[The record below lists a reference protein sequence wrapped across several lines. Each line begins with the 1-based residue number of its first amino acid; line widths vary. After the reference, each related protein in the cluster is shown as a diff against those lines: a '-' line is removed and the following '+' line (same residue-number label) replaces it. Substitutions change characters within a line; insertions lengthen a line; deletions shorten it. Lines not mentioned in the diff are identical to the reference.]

1 MRKFSKLV
9 ALAMAIV
16 MVAALAL
23 TGCNKP
29 DGALAQ
35 PSSVTY
41 ADGTLT
47 WSAVE
52 GATSYD
58 VTVYKGKEVALDTQ
72 NVKTTS
78 LNVSSLAAG
87 NYTAGVVA
95 KADGKTSSAEKK
107 ADFTVAEALKEL
119 ATPTGFAYDEDKITW
134 TAVAGATSGY
144 AVKVVNESGST
155 VFEEDAVMSAELD
168 VSELAA
174 GKYTVTVT
182 ANAVAGAA
190 LASKTA
196 SYEFTVADAKLATP
210 SGGAVDVSARKVTWT
225 AVENAAGYQVTA
237 TDGAEQ
243 IFDRY
248 VTANEVN
255 IDEAEVDEFT
265 LSIVAVGEEG
275 TENSDPYVYEVK
287 INAVKIE
294 APSEIK
300 TDDDCNILSWKEVA
314 GSDAYRLVIKS
325 GAETVVDEELIETS
339 YDISAL
345 GKGEYSVEMQTLADP
360 DDVFR
365 TDSDTVNA
373 KFTVASLGAFASLG
387 ELEIEGGYI
396 VWAEN
401 DARGYEVK
409 VTEYGK
415 DQALDLNGVKV
426 ADGKFMIAAAGLKTG
441 GYTVTVTQKDNR
453 HDSETGTPASI
464 DISLTDVKSFTA
476 ADIAKFDGV
485 APVGEHGKAE
495 LVEHN
500 GKQVAKVTPTVDGW
514 GRIGSEPVTI
524 NYGSNPVL
532 YIDIEDLE
540 VGGFHAQI
548 QVDGNNIK
556 ILDDGAKLAD
566 VAISLV
572 TDQTASGSKSTRIR
586 LGVDTSSTTSAN
598 DAVAYYNGCRVLYI
612 TDYVPPFEG
621 KLEKVTGFE
630 ISNGMDIAWNAV
642 ENADSYY
649 VTLENSEGSTVQ
661 EKTAQA
667 GIQFNARDLAAGE
680 YTLTVSAF
688 NSTNDKALESD
699 PATYN
704 FKVTYL
710 AEYSA
715 KDISAFTVNLVGDS
729 KSVYYDEK
737 TDTAV
742 MNNDGAYGY
751 GAIAPATGVQVNL
764 SNQPFAVVD
773 AASIEYGYLIRGLW
787 TEDGKSAQTL
797 VLRND
802 TVGALTD
809 TKLYIELW
817 KKADQNG
824 APVFGKGTY
833 AFGMGFL
840 AGEIQGKV
848 VLNGI
853 KLVEITEVSELDP
866 DAHAPLAAPS
876 DAKEEKGV
884 LSANS
889 VKGNEMYTP
898 TYAVTVAEK
907 DGVQVYSET
916 KLSAPSV
923 DLAALGLTSGK
934 TYSVTF
940 KAEGDNGYFVDSP
953 EYTVEVGYEE
963 AFALTDFS
971 ALDYETMAAKKGGN
985 TVLTGEKGKL
995 TSVVKNGDW
1004 GYNFFNVD
1012 ISSVRDKLTDDYY
1025 MQWTI
1030 DVENSTAG
1038 ANIATRFLK
1047 GEEVVGTGWGDSAI
1061 QKAFLTR
1068 EWNDKITED
1077 GVIWFA
1083 FGQGGATVSGTEEK
1097 TVVCTSIKFVKF
1109 TVKDV
1114 QA

>member
-1 MRKFSKLV
+1 V
-9 ALAMAIV
+9 A
-16 MVAALAL
+16 
-23 TGCNKP
+23 
-29 DGALAQ
+29 
-35 PSSVTY
+35 
-41 ADGTLT
+41 
-47 WSAVE
+47 
-52 GATSYD
+52 
-58 VTVYKGKEVALDTQ
+58 
-72 NVKTTS
+72 
-78 LNVSSLAAG
+78 
-87 NYTAGVVA
+87 
-95 KADGKTSSAEKK
+95 
-107 ADFTVAEALKEL
+107 
-119 ATPTGFAYDEDKITW
+119 
-134 TAVAGATSGY
+134 
-144 AVKVVNESGST
+144 
-155 VFEEDAVMSAELD
+155 
-168 VSELAA
+168 
-174 GKYTVTVT
+174 
-182 ANAVAGAA
+182 
-190 LASKTA
+190 
-196 SYEFTVADAKLATP
+196 
-210 SGGAVDVSARKVTWT
+210 
-225 AVENAAGYQVTA
+225 
-237 TDGAEQ
+237 
-243 IFDRY
+243 
-248 VTANEVN
+248 
-255 IDEAEVDEFT
+255 
-265 LSIVAVGEEG
+265 
-275 TENSDPYVYEVK
+275 
-287 INAVKIE
+287 
-294 APSEIK
+294 
-300 TDDDCNILSWKEVA
+300 
-314 GSDAYRLVIKS
+314 
-325 GAETVVDEELIETS
+325 
-339 YDISAL
+339 
-345 GKGEYSVEMQTLADP
+345 
-360 DDVFR
+360 
-365 TDSDTVNA
+365 
-373 KFTVASLGAFASLG
+373 
-387 ELEIEGGYI
+387 
-396 VWAEN
+396 
-401 DARGYEVK
+401 
-409 VTEYGK
+409 
-415 DQALDLNGVKV
+415 
-426 ADGKFMIAAAGLKTG
+426 
-441 GYTVTVTQKDNR
+441 
-453 HDSETGTPASI
+453 
-464 DISLTDVKSFTA
+464 
-476 ADIAKFDGV
+476 
-485 APVGEHGKAE
+485 
-495 LVEHN
+495 
-500 GKQVAKVTPTVDGW
+500 
-514 GRIGSEPVTI
+514 
-524 NYGSNPVL
+524 
-532 YIDIEDLE
+532 
-540 VGGFHAQI
+540 
-548 QVDGNNIK
+548 
-556 ILDDGAKLAD
+556 
-566 VAISLV
+566 
-572 TDQTASGSKSTRIR
+572 
-586 LGVDTSSTTSAN
+586 
-598 DAVAYYNGCRVLYI
+598 
-612 TDYVPPFEG
+612 
-621 KLEKVTGFE
+621 
-630 ISNGMDIAWNAV
+630 
-642 ENADSYY
+642 
-649 VTLENSEGSTVQ
+649 
-661 EKTAQA
+661 
-667 GIQFNARDLAAGE
+667 
-680 YTLTVSAF
+680 LTVSAF

-1083 FGQGGATVSGTEEK
+1083 FGHGGGQAGSEENK